1 MDVVGAIVLIVT
13 VISIAVAVAIVVRR
27 KPDDGVDRQAA
38 QRREGGRAVPPA
50 GEPSASD
57 SWQDK
62 FVWAAITATIGEQ
75 LKAQPFPTAAAAASQ
90 AYIVL
95 VVAAC
100 IGYKF
105 PSKVA
110 AVYLQEFGTDGPS
123 VHGKMVDAIDKW
135 ADRHSSGR
143 PTIPDL
149 PILKGVETPDV
160 VSAPDVLKWAVP
172 AFRYGIVLGASF
184 PDLFRD
190 LWENTKRD
198 EQGLFHGL
206 QQTGVPVPE
215 DVVAAAKSDFDGMV
229 EETAGF
235 LPVYESKMGA
245 LPTT

>member
-1 MDVVGAIVLIVT
+1 MEVVGAIVLIV
-13 VISIAVAVAIVVRR
+13 IGIAVVVAILERL
-27 KPDDGVDRQAA
+27 KPDDRVDRQAA
-38 QRREGGRAVPPA
+38 HGREGERAVPA
-50 GEPSASD
+50 VGEPSASG
-57 SWQDK
+57 SGQDK

-75 LKAQPFPTAAAAASQ
+75 LKAQPFPSAAAAASQ

-110 AVYLQEFGTDGPS
+110 AVYRQDFGTDGPK
-123 VHGKMVDAIDKW
+123 VHGEMVDAIDKW
-135 ADRHSSGR
+135 ADRHSSAL

-149 PILKGVETPDV
+149 PILKGVETPDM

-172 AFRYGIVLGASF
+172 AFRYGIVLGSSF

-206 QQTGVPVPE
+206 QQTPE
-215 DVVAAAKSDFDGMV
+215 VVVAAAKSDFDGMV

-235 LPVYESKMGA
+235 LPFYESKMGA
-245 LPTT
+245 LPTA